1 MTHNLPNKIAKRI
14 VNPKKL
20 MLTKWTAV
28 NPINKEKH
36 FMVTKIVMP
45 DLIKLPIEFIALEA
59 VFSGR
64 KQMLAWKQLNDSTLW
79 LQGWV

>member
-14 VNPKKL
+14 VNPKKR

-64 KQMLAWKQLNDSTLW
+64 KQLLAWKQLNDSTLW

>member
-14 VNPKKL
+14 VNPKKR

-64 KQMLAWKQLNDSTLW
+64 KQLLALKQFNDSTLW